1 MTVLETNHLAAGH
14 PPTDPAQR
22 RFAIFGSCV
31 SGDIFRL
38 NRELGELV
46 SYHSRC
52 SLLSLMSPPLEFP
65 GDNFEWPSNFAR
77 RVVKADFEKT
87 FFDDLE
93 ALKCDVLIVD
103 FVDERWDLLR
113 RGDSMVTCSANL
125 VKMGVDRLTRLGFA
139 RVARK
144 DARTQELWRDACA
157 RFAAALR
164 ERLPGLQVV
173 LHKVLGAYRCRDGE
187 EFCELAPFAD
197 GIPLADVNPMLEDC
211 NACFRSHME
220 SLLELDLP
228 RTYAADKNHSW
239 GISPF
244 HFEERYYKDA
254 ANFLSSCGR

>member
-1 MTVLETNHLAAGH
+1 MTVLGTNQLAAGR
-14 PPTDPAQR
+14 PPSDPAQR

-38 NRELGELV
+38 HRDLGQLV

-52 SLLSLMSPPLEFP
+52 SLLSLMSPPLEF
-65 GDNFEWPSNFAR
+65 DDDFEWPSNFAK

-93 ALKCDVLIVD
+93 ASKCDTLIVD

-113 RGDSMVTCSANL
+113 LGDSMVTCSANL
-125 VKMGVDRLTRLGFA
+125 TKMGVDRLTCGGFA
-139 RVARK
+139 RVARN
-144 DARTQELWRDACA
+144 DARTHELWRDACA
-157 RFAAALR
+157 RFAATLR
-164 ERLPGLQVV
+164 ERLPDLQVV

-187 EFCELAPFAD
+187 EFWELAPFAD
-197 GIPLADVNPMLEDC
+197 GIPLEFVNPMLEDC

-254 ANFLSSCGR
+254 ANFLSSCRR

>member
-1 MTVLETNHLAAGH
+1 MTVLGTNHLAAGR

-52 SLLSLMSPPLEFP
+52 SLLSLMSPPLEF
-65 GDNFEWPSNFAR
+65 DDDDLEWPSNFAR

-113 RGDSMVTCSANL
+113 LGDSMVTCSANL
-125 VKMGVDRLTRLGFA
+125 MKMGVDRLSRLGFA

-157 RFAAALR
+157 RFASTLR
-164 ERLPGLQVV
+164 ERLPDLQVV
-173 LHKVLGAYRCRDGE
+173 LHKVVGAYRCRDGE

>member
-1 MTVLETNHLAAGH
+1 MTVLGTNQLATGR
-14 PPTDPAQR
+14 PSTDPGRR

-38 NRELGELV
+38 NRDLGELV

-52 SLLSLMSPPLEFP
+52 SLLSLMSSPLEF
-65 GDNFEWPSNFAR
+65 GDDDFDWPSNFAR

-93 ALKCDVLIVD
+93 ASKCDALIVD

-113 RGDSMVTCSANL
+113 LGDSMVTCSAIL
-125 VKMGVDRLTRLGFA
+125 MKMGVDRLTSRGFA
-139 RVARK
+139 RVPRS

-157 RFAAALR
+157 RFAATLR
-164 ERLPGLQVV
+164 ERLPDLQVV
-173 LHKVLGAYRCRDGE
+173 LHKVLGADRCRDGD
-187 EFCELAPFAD
+187 EFCALAPFAD
-197 GIPLADVNPMLEDC
+197 GIPMADVNPVLEDC

-228 RTYAADKNHSW
+228 LTYAADKNHCW

-244 HFEERYYKDA
+244 HYEERYYKDA
-254 ANFLSSCGR
+254 ANFLSGCAR